1 MIYLLPV
8 VLLKVLAL
16 LVLEADFAGCLVQR
30 GA

>member
-1 MIYLLPV
+1 MIYFLPV

-16 LVLEADFAGCLVQR
+16 SVLEADSAGFLVQH